1 MNNRSMQDKNN
12 GFTLLELMVVL
23 AVIIIA
29 AAYGIPRLSHM
40 MHNDRIISEL
50 NTLSAHL
57 AYARSEAVRRGIP
70 VSVQATPV
78 QDADGNMAK
87 TTDWLNGYR
96 VYIDRNRDGHVDED
110 DESLRII
117 SGHNLNQLSL
127 TSPTTQDIVF
137 NGDGTLAEESED
149 SGEPLTLM
157 DGNDIYTLD
166 IDHIGHVRINHTL
179 SAE

>member
-29 AAYGIPRLSHM
+29 AAYGIPRLSHI

-57 AYARSEAVRRGIP
+57 SYARSEAVRRG
-70 VSVQATPV
+70 VQVNVQATPV
-78 QDADGNMAK
+78 QDPAGGGMVK
-87 TTDWLNGYR
+87 TTNWLNGYR
-96 VYIDRNRDGHVDED
+96 VYIDRNKDGHVDED
-110 DESLRII
+110 SDESLRII
-117 SGHNLNQLSL
+117 SGHNLNQVSL
-127 TSPTTQDIVF
+127 TSTTTQDIVF
-137 NGDGTLAEESED
+137 NSDGTLAEG
-149 SGEPLTLM
+149 SGEPLTLVS
-157 DGNDIYTLD
+157 DKDIYTLA
-166 IDHIGHVRINHTL
+166 IDPIGHVKINHTL